1 MTISYAYPFA
11 VGASVIDA
19 VAVLDTPSQYREM
32 YSVTVTCTIH
42 PESEAELCE
51 AVLIASGNLTRIS
64 TLHYTMYMCT
74 YLDVHILIY
83 IYIYC

>member
-1 MTISYAYPFA
+1 MTILYAYPFA
-11 VGASVIDA
+11 VAASVIDA

-32 YSVTVTCTIH
+32 HSVTIKCTIH

-64 TLHYTMYMCT
+64 KLRYAVYMCT
-74 YLDVHILIY
+74 YIDIHM
-83 IYIYC
+83 